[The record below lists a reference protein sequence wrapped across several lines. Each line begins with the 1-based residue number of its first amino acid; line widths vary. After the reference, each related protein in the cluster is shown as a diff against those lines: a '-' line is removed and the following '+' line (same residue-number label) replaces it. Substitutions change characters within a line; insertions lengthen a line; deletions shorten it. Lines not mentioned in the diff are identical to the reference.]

1 MAKTDKQK
9 LYRIAFFNHGKVY
22 ELFCSGVCSSG
33 LLGFIEVS
41 GLVLGEKDSLVVDPT
56 EEKMRDE
63 FDGVEVL
70 HLPMHNVLRVEQV
83 RKKGQAII
91 RDRESGEKVTPFP
104 IPPGSRTR
112 PQ

>member
-1 MAKTDKQK
+1 MSKADREK
-9 LYRIAFFNHGKVY
+9 LYRVAFLNHGKVY
-22 ELFCSGVCSSG
+22 ELFCTGVCTSN
-33 LLGFIEVS
+33 LLGFVEVS
-41 GLVLGEKDSLVVDPT
+41 GLQFEEKDSLVIDPT

-83 RKKGQAII
+83 RKKGQAVI

-104 IPPGSRTR
+104 IQPGGRTR
-112 PQ
+112 P